1 MDILLY
7 GITFLVGAILTW
19 VVLNFMANS
28 KFKRQVKEAEQEAE
42 VIKKNK
48 LLEVKEQALQM
59 KSEFEKQVNSR
70 NSKLQA
76 AEAKIKQREL
86 SLTQKQE
93 ELQRKRSEV
102 DTIKTNLEAQLEVID
117 KKKQDLDKLHKQEV
131 ERLEALSGLS
141 AEEVKEK
148 LVEALKDEAQSQDR
162 KSVV

>member
-117 KKKQDLDKLHKQEV
+117 KKK
-131 ERLEALSGLS
+131 
-141 AEEVKEK
+141 
-148 LVEALKDEAQSQDR
+148 
-162 KSVV
+162 